1 MKKPLSILVICF
13 LSTITM
19 AQETKTPEVK
29 DTSDTRTIDVKF
41 KEYVDLSV
49 YKELNEREKSKP
61 KELSRITVGV
71 AIGYNQLLESTY
83 DYSLTT
89 DSEHKLKIEELNKG
103 SFVVSSALIFRFH
116 KGEVVKDDN
125 EIMTRTYDASQEKEV
140 LTSANWRRKFT
151 GIISLNLLDINSD
164 NGISFN
170 KSIDGGI
177 GIGYQINSEM
187 NIACLYEL
195 KKIRQLRSYIVK
207 EYENE
212 SIPNGDDV
220 YNALSTSDNNL
231 FYDKTVEGIS
241 IKLIFNFSSL

>member
-1 MKKPLSILVICF
+1 MKKRIITLVICF
-13 LSTITM
+13 LSFVAKSQQNDSIPKIKGN
-19 AQETKTPEVK
+19 E
-29 DTSDTRTIDVKF
+29 IDLNDIQFIKYNDVRF
-41 KEYVDLSV
+41 K
-49 YKELNEREKSKP
+49 REEGV

-89 DSEHKLKIEELNKG
+89 DSEHKLKIEELNRG

-116 KGEVVKDDN
+116 KGEEASDGND
-125 EIMTRTYDASQEKEV
+125 IMTRTYKNGMRTNEVASAKWNE
-140 LTSANWRRKFT
+140 RFT